1 MALDIQEIRRRAEA
15 GSAVNECALGLCYL
29 YGVDVPVDYGRA
41 FGLLFSAAGKR
52 VTRARLHLGFMYV
65 EGWGTR
71 RNVPEAIALF
81 KLVAGEDEEND
92 GFEACIALG
101 RIYANTAPDL
111 ASALE
116 WYAAA
121 ISIAPEG
128 DGDDL
133 REAKAYLARYRKE
146 G

>member
-1 MALDIQEIRRRAEA
+1 LDIQEIRRQAEA
-15 GSAVNECALGLCYL
+15 GNAVNQCALGLCYL
-29 YGVDVPVDYGRA
+29 YGVEVPVDYVRA
-41 FGLLFSAAGKR
+41 FGLLSGAAGKH
-52 VTRARLHLGFMYV
+52 VTRARLHLGFMYA

-81 KLVAGEDEEND
+81 KLVAAEDDESD

-101 RIYANTAPDL
+101 RIYADAVPDL
-111 ASALE
+111 ALALE

-121 ISIAPEG
+121 ISVAPEG